1 MCFRPLLTVLAT
13 ASFVASASAQDGGQ
27 GSALALIQQLIADGE
42 VSDADKQSL
51 RAAQAQATASS
62 DKDLLG
68 FFLEIP
74 NLNDL
79 WLVDQSR
86 MTTFVRVS
94 TVSSGL
100 ETRLTR
106 FAASQFNASWKESN
120 QSNGFKP
127 IRDLLDEYKE
137 HLRPMPDAER
147 RQGRK
152 IGYDAMALV
161 DSHSNGAVPDFIYD
175 WMSKGSEP

>member
-1 MCFRPLLTVLAT
+1 MA
-13 ASFVASASAQDGGQ
+13 
-27 GSALALIQQLIADGE
+27 ALAVVSLAVPANAQADSQTAALTLIRQLIADGE
-42 VSDADKQSL
+42 ISDADKQSL
-51 RAAQAQATASS
+51 QAAQAQAAAPS

-68 FFLEIP
+68 FFLEFP

-79 WLVDQSR
+79 WLVDQAR

-94 TVSSGL
+94 TVSPGL

-106 FAASQFNASWKESN
+106 FAASQFNASWKHSN

-127 IRDLLDEYKE
+127 IRDLLDDYKE

-147 RQGRK
+147 QQGRK
-152 IGYDAMALV
+152 IGYEAMVLV

-175 WMSKGSEP
+175 WMGKGSEP